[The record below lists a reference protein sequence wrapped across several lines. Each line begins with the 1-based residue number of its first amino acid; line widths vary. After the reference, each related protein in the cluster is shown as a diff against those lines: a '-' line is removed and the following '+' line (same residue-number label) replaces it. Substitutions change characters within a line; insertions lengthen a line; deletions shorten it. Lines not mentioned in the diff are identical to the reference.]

1 MAVTDQPQL
10 LLFGA
15 GRADL
20 AQFAASLGSSVSVLT
35 AQSLDDALL
44 MVRNNEVDGV
54 CVLAGSETPSDLLL
68 EMGGILREL
77 PDGLLI
83 LDSRGEVLWAS
94 DQAHRVLDTQ
104 RNLIGQSL
112 FDALGPT
119 VVMGPEYSP
128 INRVLLDVET
138 VRTLL
143 KTGERNYLELTI
155 SPVVPSGSRS
165 PKWLLASIRDAS
177 AETLLHQKQNAIIQA
192 GLELSDLQ
200 PQDIVDLSQEDRV
213 ELLKSRL
220 LHYTQ
225 DILEYDNVEIRLI
238 EPNTERLIPLV
249 ALGVS
254 PVAARRE
261 LAAKITG
268 NGVTG
273 YVAATGRSYLCAD
286 TAEDELYLT
295 GVEGARSS
303 LTVPL
308 LLHDEVMG
316 TFNVESARP
325 GAFTQRDLQYLELFC
340 REVAVA
346 LNTLSLLKVE
356 KASAVLEG
364 TRKLLC
370 EVAEPVDSVLNDAVS
385 LLSRFQTHDEDTS
398 RKLRQI
404 LHHTRLVRDRIRE
417 VGDALSAGC
426 GIGSDQQEVH
436 PLLRSKRI
444 LVVDTENEV
453 LSEAHRLLSP
463 FGCIIETAHSGE
475 EALQMASCLH
485 YDVLLADI
493 RLPDLKGFSIY
504 SKIREAHEH
513 LPIVLM
519 TEFGYDGGH
528 TLVKARNAGMKR
540 AVFKPFKPHLLIGA
554 IEEHLRPAS

>member
-1 MAVTDQPQL
+1 M
-10 LLFGA
+10 
-15 GRADL
+15 
-20 AQFAASLGSSVSVLT
+20 
-35 AQSLDDALL
+35 
-44 MVRNNEVDGV
+44 E
-54 CVLAGSETPSDLLL
+54 
-68 EMGGILREL
+68 
-77 PDGLLI
+77 
-83 LDSRGEVLWAS
+83 
-94 DQAHRVLDTQ
+94 
-104 RNLIGQSL
+104 
-112 FDALGPT
+112 
-119 VVMGPEYSP
+119 
-128 INRVLLDVET
+128 
-138 VRTLL
+138 
-143 KTGERNYLELTI
+143 
-155 SPVVPSGSRS
+155 
-165 PKWLLASIRDAS
+165 
-177 AETLLHQKQNAIIQA
+177 
-192 GLELSDLQ
+192 
-200 PQDIVDLSQEDRV
+200 
-213 ELLKSRL
+213 
-220 LHYTQ
+220 
-225 DILEYDNVEIRLI
+225 
-238 EPNTERLIPLV
+238 
-249 ALGVS
+249 
-254 PVAARRE
+254 
-261 LAAKITG
+261 
-268 NGVTG
+268 
-273 YVAATGRSYLCAD
+273 
-286 TAEDELYLT
+286 
-295 GVEGARSS
+295 
-303 LTVPL
+303 
-308 LLHDEVMG
+308 